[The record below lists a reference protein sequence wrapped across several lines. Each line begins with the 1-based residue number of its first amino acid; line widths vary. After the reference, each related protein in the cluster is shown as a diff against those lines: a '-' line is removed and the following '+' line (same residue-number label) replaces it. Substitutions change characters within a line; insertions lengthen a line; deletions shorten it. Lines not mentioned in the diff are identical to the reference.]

1 MYVIDKDNRRIVIS
15 AQPMTIPEDG
25 TTFVMPKDTI
35 IVNEFDKVD
44 RIFLPGTEDTY
55 ECELVLVDVEVR
67 DEKNPEVHTGE
78 YTTKAFA
85 RRIGYDNWLIEFNE
99 AEYNL

>member
-25 TTFVMPKDTI
+25 TTFAMPKDAI

-44 RIFLPGTEDTY
+44 RIFLAGTEDIY